1 MKKKRCLSVV
11 IISLLLGISCFIM
24 AGCANKDNE
33 DKDDTKIEQNL
44 DKKEDAEDFNKKDE
58 NLNDYFGFD
67 DKENKTLDSDKDI
80 KDKENIESN
89 NDTKQTNIDETQQLN
104 IDNEINSKDEVKK
117 DDDKNFSDV
126 KSKSSKE
133 SNDNSKNKKVKKKSG
148 FKRGIALVA
157 GAVIVAI
164 LGGAIGA
171 GGVYYAFKNSI
182 PVSTLENNSNTS
194 VNPPAFK
201 GEDGA
206 LTVPQVVEKV
216 TPAVVGVSTKSL
228 VRDQFFNV
236 KEQEGLGSGFIINE
250 DGYVVTNYHVING
263 AQEVKVIFSDG
274 KEVNAKVVNYDAERD
289 IAVIKITDDVKM
301 PGIAQLGDSS
311 TVKAGEEVIAIGN
324 PLGKEFSSTVTK
336 GIVSSPNR
344 KMKTENGNVLDYIQ
358 TDAAINPGN
367 SGGPLINSKGE
378 VIGINTAKK
387 VGEDIEGIG
396 FAIPINEVKTRLGS
410 LSKPILKLGITAR
423 TVTPEL
429 AKENKLEE
437 GVYVVGVQEFSPAEK
452 AGLKIGDLIV
462 EFGGKRVKT
471 LEELNQVKSQY
482 NDGDSVPVEII
493 RDGKKVNL
501 NLTLVAN

>member
-1 MKKKRCLSVV
+1 MS
-11 IISLLLGISCFIM
+11 
-24 AGCANKDNE
+24 
-33 DKDDTKIEQNL
+33 
-44 DKKEDAEDFNKKDE
+44 DFNKKDE

-201 GEDGA
+201 GEDGE

-429 AKENKLEE
+429 AKENKLKE

>member
-1 MKKKRCLSVV
+1 MS
-11 IISLLLGISCFIM
+11 
-24 AGCANKDNE
+24 
-33 DKDDTKIEQNL
+33 
-44 DKKEDAEDFNKKDE
+44 DFNKKDE

-89 NDTKQTNIDETQQLN
+89 NNTKQTNIDETQQLN

-228 VRDQFFNV
+228 VRDQLFNV

>member
-1 MKKKRCLSVV
+1 MS
-11 IISLLLGISCFIM
+11 
-24 AGCANKDNE
+24 
-33 DKDDTKIEQNL
+33 
-44 DKKEDAEDFNKKDE
+44 DFNKKDE

-89 NDTKQTNIDETQQLN
+89 NYTKQTNIDETQQLN

>member
-1 MKKKRCLSVV
+1 MS
-11 IISLLLGISCFIM
+11 
-24 AGCANKDNE
+24 
-33 DKDDTKIEQNL
+33 
-44 DKKEDAEDFNKKDE
+44 DFNKKDE

-117 DDDKNFSDV
+117 DDDKNFADV

-201 GEDGA
+201 GEDGE

>member
-1 MKKKRCLSVV
+1 MS
-11 IISLLLGISCFIM
+11 
-24 AGCANKDNE
+24 
-33 DKDDTKIEQNL
+33 
-44 DKKEDAEDFNKKDE
+44 DFNKKDE

-67 DKENKTLDSDKDI
+67 DKENKTLDSDKEI
-80 KDKENIESN
+80 KDKEKIESN

-117 DDDKNFSDV
+117 EDDKNFSDV

-274 KEVNAKVVNYDAERD
+274 KEVNAKVINYDPERD

-493 RDGKKVNL
+493 RDGKKVDL

>member
-1 MKKKRCLSVV
+1 MS
-11 IISLLLGISCFIM
+11 
-24 AGCANKDNE
+24 
-33 DKDDTKIEQNL
+33 
-44 DKKEDAEDFNKKDE
+44 DFNKKDE

-117 DDDKNFSDV
+117 EDDKNFSDV
-126 KSKSSKE
+126 KAKSSKE

-148 FKRGIALVA
+148 FKRGLALVA

>member
-1 MKKKRCLSVV
+1 MS
-11 IISLLLGISCFIM
+11 
-24 AGCANKDNE
+24 
-33 DKDDTKIEQNL
+33 
-44 DKKEDAEDFNKKDE
+44 DFNKKDE

-201 GEDGA
+201 GEDGE

-501 NLTLVAN
+501 NLTLFAN

>member
-1 MKKKRCLSVV
+1 MS
-11 IISLLLGISCFIM
+11 
-24 AGCANKDNE
+24 
-33 DKDDTKIEQNL
+33 
-44 DKKEDAEDFNKKDE
+44 DFNKKDE

-301 PGIAQLGDSS
+301 PGIAQLGDSF

>member
-1 MKKKRCLSVV
+1 MS
-11 IISLLLGISCFIM
+11 
-24 AGCANKDNE
+24 
-33 DKDDTKIEQNL
+33 
-44 DKKEDAEDFNKKDE
+44 DFNKKDE

-80 KDKENIESN
+80 EDKENIESN

-104 IDNEINSKDEVKK
+104 IDNKINSKDEVKREE
-117 DDDKNFSDV
+117 DKNSSDI
-126 KSKSSKE
+126 KAKSSKE

-157 GAVIVAI
+157 GAVIVAM
-164 LGGAIGA
+164 LGGVIGA

-182 PVSTLENNSNTS
+182 PVSKLENNSNTS
-194 VNPPAFK
+194 ANPPEFK

>member
-1 MKKKRCLSVV
+1 MS
-11 IISLLLGISCFIM
+11 
-24 AGCANKDNE
+24 
-33 DKDDTKIEQNL
+33 
-44 DKKEDAEDFNKKDE
+44 DFNKKDE

-67 DKENKTLDSDKDI
+67 DKENKNLDSDKRTE
-80 KDKENIESN
+80 KEENINLN
-89 NDTKQTNIDETQQLN
+89 NNTKQTNIDETQQLN
-104 IDNEINSKDEVKK
+104 MDDKIDSYEEVKK
-117 DDDKNFSDV
+117 EETSLDSNEEKNENP
-126 KSKSSKE
+126 KE
-133 SNDNSKNKKVKKKSG
+133 SKDNGKKKKVKKKSG
-148 FKRGIALVA
+148 VKKGLGIIA
-157 GAVIVAI
+157 GAIIVAM

-171 GGVYYAFKNSI
+171 GGVYYALRNNTQTN
-182 PVSTLENNSNTS
+182 TLGNINNSNS
-194 VNPPAFK
+194 AANPPAFK
-201 GEDGA
+201 SDEGA

-344 KMKTENGNVLDYIQ
+344 KISTDNGNVLDYIQ

-367 SGGPLINSKGE
+367 SGGPLINSNGE

-387 VGEDIEGIG
+387 VGADIEGIG

-410 LSKPILKLGITAR
+410 LSKPILKMGIQAR
-423 TVTPEL
+423 NVTSEL
-429 AKENKLEE
+429 AKENNLEE
-437 GVYVVGVQEFSPAEK
+437 GVYIVGVQEFSPAEK

-462 EFGGKRVKT
+462 QFGGKRVKT
-471 LEELNQVKSQY
+471 VEELNEIKGQY
-482 NDGDSVPVEII
+482 NEGDTVPVQII
-493 RDGKKVNL
+493 RDGKKMNL
-501 NLTLVAN
+501 EIKLVS

>member
-1 MKKKRCLSVV
+1 MS
-11 IISLLLGISCFIM
+11 
-24 AGCANKDNE
+24 
-33 DKDDTKIEQNL
+33 
-44 DKKEDAEDFNKKDE
+44 DFNKKDE

-80 KDKENIESN
+80 NDKENVESN

-104 IDNEINSKDEVKK
+104 IDNEINSKDEVKRE
-117 DDDKNFSDV
+117 DDKNSSDV
-126 KSKSSKE
+126 KVKNSKE

-148 FKRGIALVA
+148 FKRGIAIVA

-164 LGGAIGA
+164 LGGVIGA
-171 GGVYYAFKNSI
+171 GGVYCAFKNSI
-182 PVSTLENNSNTS
+182 PVSTLENNSNTVS
-194 VNPPAFK
+194 NPPEFK

-289 IAVIKITDDVKM
+289 VAVIKITDDVKM

-396 FAIPINEVKTRLGS
+396 FAIPINEVKARLSS

-452 AGLKIGDLIV
+452 AGLKIGDLII

-471 LEELNQVKSQY
+471 LEELNQVKSKY

-493 RDGKKVNL
+493 RDGKKLNL

>member
-1 MKKKRCLSVV
+1 MS
-11 IISLLLGISCFIM
+11 
-24 AGCANKDNE
+24 
-33 DKDDTKIEQNL
+33 
-44 DKKEDAEDFNKKDE
+44 DFNKKDE

-201 GEDGA
+201 GENGA

>member
-1 MKKKRCLSVV
+1 MS
-11 IISLLLGISCFIM
+11 
-24 AGCANKDNE
+24 
-33 DKDDTKIEQNL
+33 
-44 DKKEDAEDFNKKDE
+44 DFNKKDE

-80 KDKENIESN
+80 KDKENIELN
-89 NDTKQTNIDETQQLN
+89 NNTKKINIDETQHLN
-104 IDNEINSKDEVKK
+104 IDNEINSKNEFKQEE
-117 DDDKNFSDV
+117 DKNSSNVKV
-126 KSKSSKE
+126 KSLKE
-133 SNDNSKNKKVKKKSG
+133 SNDSSKNKKVKKKNG
-148 FKRGIALVA
+148 FKRGIAIIA
-157 GAVIVAI
+157 GAVIVAM

-171 GGVYYAFKNSI
+171 GGVYYALKNSI
-182 PVSTLENNSNTS
+182 PVSTLENTSNNAA
-194 VNPPAFK
+194 NPPAFK

-250 DGYVVTNYHVING
+250 EGYVVTNYHVING

-289 IAVIKITDDVKM
+289 VAVIKITDDVKM

-452 AGLKIGDLIV
+452 AGLKIGDLII

-471 LEELNQVKSQY
+471 LEELNQAKSQY

>member
-1 MKKKRCLSVV
+1 MS
-11 IISLLLGISCFIM
+11 
-24 AGCANKDNE
+24 
-33 DKDDTKIEQNL
+33 
-44 DKKEDAEDFNKKDE
+44 DFNKKDE

-493 RDGKKVNL
+493 RNGKKVNL

>member
-1 MKKKRCLSVV
+1 MS
-11 IISLLLGISCFIM
+11 
-24 AGCANKDNE
+24 
-33 DKDDTKIEQNL
+33 
-44 DKKEDAEDFNKKDE
+44 DFNKKDE

-117 DDDKNFSDV
+117 DDDKNFADV

-133 SNDNSKNKKVKKKSG
+133 SNNNSKNKKVKKKSG
-148 FKRGIALVA
+148 FKRGLVLVA

-164 LGGAIGA
+164 LGGALGA

>member
-1 MKKKRCLSVV
+1 MS
-11 IISLLLGISCFIM
+11 
-24 AGCANKDNE
+24 
-33 DKDDTKIEQNL
+33 
-44 DKKEDAEDFNKKDE
+44 DFNKKDE

-89 NDTKQTNIDETQQLN
+89 NDTKQTNIDETQHLN

-117 DDDKNFSDV
+117 EDDKNFSDV
-126 KSKSSKE
+126 KAKSSKE

>member
-1 MKKKRCLSVV
+1 MS
-11 IISLLLGISCFIM
+11 
-24 AGCANKDNE
+24 
-33 DKDDTKIEQNL
+33 
-44 DKKEDAEDFNKKDE
+44 DFNKKDE

-289 IAVIKITDDVKM
+289 IAVIKITDNVKM

-311 TVKAGEEVIAIGN
+311 IVKAGEEVIAIGN

-336 GIVSSPNR
+336 GIISSPNR

-429 AKENKLEE
+429 AKENNIEE
-437 GVYVVGVQEFSPAEK
+437 GIYVVGVQEFSPAEK
-452 AGLKIGDLIV
+452 SGLKIGDLIIA
-462 EFGGKRVKT
+462 FGGKRVKT
-471 LEELNQVKSQY
+471 LEELNQIKSQY
-482 NDGDSVPVEII
+482 NDGDSVPIEII

>member
-1 MKKKRCLSVV
+1 MS
-11 IISLLLGISCFIM
+11 
-24 AGCANKDNE
+24 
-33 DKDDTKIEQNL
+33 
-44 DKKEDAEDFNKKDE
+44 DFNKKDE

-67 DKENKTLDSDKDI
+67 DKEDKTLDSDKDI

>member
-1 MKKKRCLSVV
+1 MS
-11 IISLLLGISCFIM
+11 
-24 AGCANKDNE
+24 
-33 DKDDTKIEQNL
+33 
-44 DKKEDAEDFNKKDE
+44 DFNKKDE

-67 DKENKTLDSDKDI
+67 DKENKNLDSDKRTE
-80 KDKENIESN
+80 KEENINLN
-89 NDTKQTNIDETQQLN
+89 NNTKQTNIDETQQLN
-104 IDNEINSKDEVKK
+104 MDDKIDSYEEVKK
-117 DDDKNFSDV
+117 EETSLDSNEEKNENP
-126 KSKSSKE
+126 KE
-133 SNDNSKNKKVKKKSG
+133 LKDNGKKKKVKKKSG
-148 FKRGIALVA
+148 VKKGIGIIA
-157 GAVIVAI
+157 GAIIVAM

-171 GGVYYAFKNSI
+171 GGVYYALRNNTQTN
-182 PVSTLENNSNTS
+182 TLGNINNSNS
-194 VNPPAFK
+194 AANPPAFK
-201 GEDGA
+201 SDEGA

-344 KMKTENGNVLDYIQ
+344 KISTDNGNVLDYIQ

-367 SGGPLINSKGE
+367 SGGPLINSNGE

-387 VGEDIEGIG
+387 VGADIEGIG

-410 LSKPILKLGITAR
+410 LSKPILKMGIQAR
-423 TVTPEL
+423 NVTSEL
-429 AKENKLEE
+429 AKENNLEE
-437 GVYVVGVQEFSPAEK
+437 GVYIVGVQEFSPAEK

-462 EFGGKRVKT
+462 QFGGKRVKT
-471 LEELNQVKSQY
+471 VEELNEIKGQY
-482 NDGDSVPVEII
+482 NEGDTVPVQII
-493 RDGKKVNL
+493 RDGKKMNL
-501 NLTLVAN
+501 EIKLVS

>member
-1 MKKKRCLSVV
+1 MS
-11 IISLLLGISCFIM
+11 
-24 AGCANKDNE
+24 
-33 DKDDTKIEQNL
+33 
-44 DKKEDAEDFNKKDE
+44 DFNKKDE

-67 DKENKTLDSDKDI
+67 DKENKDLGSGKDTQ
-80 KDKENIESN
+80 DKENVELN
-89 NDTKQTNIDETQQLN
+89 NDTNQTDIEQTQQLN

-133 SNDNSKNKKVKKKSG
+133 SNDNSKNKKVKKKNG
-148 FKRGIALVA
+148 FKRGIAMIA
-157 GAVIVAI
+157 GAVIVAM

-171 GGVYYAFKNSI
+171 GGVYYAFKNRI
-182 PVSTLENNSNTS
+182 PVSTLENTSNNAA
-194 VNPPAFK
+194 NPPAFK

-250 DGYVVTNYHVING
+250 EGYVVTNYHVING

-274 KEVNAKVVNYDAERD
+274 KEVNAKVINYDAERD

>member
-1 MKKKRCLSVV
+1 MS
-11 IISLLLGISCFIM
+11 
-24 AGCANKDNE
+24 
-33 DKDDTKIEQNL
+33 
-44 DKKEDAEDFNKKDE
+44 DFNKKDE

-67 DKENKTLDSDKDI
+67 DKENKTLDSEKDI
-80 KDKENIESN
+80 KDKVNTESN
-89 NDTKQTNIDETQQLN
+89 NDTKQTNIYETQHLN
-104 IDNEINSKDEVKK
+104 IDNEINSKEEVKREENTESSHEKAKGVK
-117 DDDKNFSDV
+117 D
-126 KSKSSKE
+126 

-148 FKRGIALVA
+148 FKRGIALIA
-157 GAVIVAI
+157 GAIIVAI

-171 GGVYYAFKNSI
+171 GGVYCAFKNSI

-194 VNPPAFK
+194 VNPPSFK

-250 DGYVVTNYHVING
+250 EGYVVTNYHVING

-274 KEVNAKVVNYDAERD
+274 KEVNAKVINYDPERD

-301 PGIAQLGDSS
+301 PGIAELGDSS

-452 AGLKIGDLIV
+452 AGLKIGDLII

-471 LEELNQVKSQY
+471 LEELNQAKSQY

-493 RDGKKVNL
+493 RDGKKVDL

>member
-1 MKKKRCLSVV
+1 MS
-11 IISLLLGISCFIM
+11 
-24 AGCANKDNE
+24 
-33 DKDDTKIEQNL
+33 
-44 DKKEDAEDFNKKDE
+44 DFNKKDE

-117 DDDKNFSDV
+117 DDDKNFADV

-133 SNDNSKNKKVKKKSG
+133 SNNNSKNKKVKKKSG
-148 FKRGIALVA
+148 FKRGLVLVA

-250 DGYVVTNYHVING
+250 EGYVVTNYHVING

-274 KEVNAKVVNYDAERD
+274 KEVNAKVINYDAERD

>member
-1 MKKKRCLSVV
+1 MS
-11 IISLLLGISCFIM
+11 
-24 AGCANKDNE
+24 
-33 DKDDTKIEQNL
+33 
-44 DKKEDAEDFNKKDE
+44 DFNKKDE

-67 DKENKTLDSDKDI
+67 DKENKTLDSEKDI
-80 KDKENIESN
+80 KDKVNTESN
-89 NDTKQTNIDETQQLN
+89 NDTKQTNIDETQHLN
-104 IDNEINSKDEVKK
+104 IDNKINSKEEVKREE
-117 DDDKNFSDV
+117 NT
-126 KSKSSKE
+126 KSSHEKAKGVKD

-148 FKRGIALVA
+148 FKRGIALIA

-171 GGVYYAFKNSI
+171 GGVYCAFKNSI

-250 DGYVVTNYHVING
+250 EGYVVTNYHVING

-274 KEVNAKVVNYDAERD
+274 KEVNAKVINYDPERD

-452 AGLKIGDLIV
+452 AGLKIGDLII

-471 LEELNQVKSQY
+471 LEELNQAKSQY

-493 RDGKKVNL
+493 RDGKKVDL

>member
-1 MKKKRCLSVV
+1 MS
-11 IISLLLGISCFIM
+11 
-24 AGCANKDNE
+24 
-33 DKDDTKIEQNL
+33 
-44 DKKEDAEDFNKKDE
+44 DFNKKDE

-67 DKENKTLDSDKDI
+67 DKENKTLDSEKDI
-80 KDKENIESN
+80 KDKVNTESN
-89 NDTKQTNIDETQQLN
+89 NDTKQTNIDETQHLN
-104 IDNEINSKDEVKK
+104 INNEINSKEEVKREENTESYHEKVKGVK
-117 DDDKNFSDV
+117 DY
-126 KSKSSKE
+126 
-133 SNDNSKNKKVKKKSG
+133 NDNSKNKKVKKKSG
-148 FKRGIALVA
+148 FKRGIALIA

-171 GGVYYAFKNSI
+171 RGVYCAFKNSI

-250 DGYVVTNYHVING
+250 EGYVVTNYHVING

-274 KEVNAKVVNYDAERD
+274 KEVNAKVINYDPERD

-301 PGIAQLGDSS
+301 PGIAELGDSS

-452 AGLKIGDLIV
+452 AGLKIGDLII

-471 LEELNQVKSQY
+471 LEELNQAKSQY

>member
-1 MKKKRCLSVV
+1 MS
-11 IISLLLGISCFIM
+11 
-24 AGCANKDNE
+24 
-33 DKDDTKIEQNL
+33 
-44 DKKEDAEDFNKKDE
+44 DFNKKDE

-117 DDDKNFSDV
+117 DDYKNFSDV

>member
-1 MKKKRCLSVV
+1 MS
-11 IISLLLGISCFIM
+11 
-24 AGCANKDNE
+24 
-33 DKDDTKIEQNL
+33 
-44 DKKEDAEDFNKKDE
+44 DFNKKDE

-80 KDKENIESN
+80 EDKENIESN

-104 IDNEINSKDEVKK
+104 IDNKINSKDEVKK

-157 GAVIVAI
+157 GAVIVAM
-164 LGGAIGA
+164 LGGVIGA

-182 PVSTLENNSNTS
+182 PVSKLENNSNTS
-194 VNPPAFK
+194 ANPPEFK

-250 DGYVVTNYHVING
+250 EGYVVTNYHVING

-274 KEVNAKVVNYDAERD
+274 KEVNAKVINYDAERD

-452 AGLKIGDLIV
+452 AGLKIGDLII

-471 LEELNQVKSQY
+471 LEELNQAKSQY
-482 NDGDSVPVEII
+482 NDGDSVPVEVI

>member
-1 MKKKRCLSVV
+1 MS
-11 IISLLLGISCFIM
+11 
-24 AGCANKDNE
+24 
-33 DKDDTKIEQNL
+33 
-44 DKKEDAEDFNKKDE
+44 DFNKKDE

-80 KDKENIESN
+80 EDKENIESN

-104 IDNEINSKDEVKK
+104 IDNKINSKDEVKREE
-117 DDDKNFSDV
+117 DKNSSDI
-126 KSKSSKE
+126 KAKSSKE

-157 GAVIVAI
+157 GAVIVAMI
-164 LGGAIGA
+164 GGVIGA

-182 PVSTLENNSNTS
+182 PVSKLENNSNTS
-194 VNPPAFK
+194 ANPPEFK

-250 DGYVVTNYHVING
+250 EGYVVTNYHVING

-274 KEVNAKVVNYDAERD
+274 KEVNAKVINYDAERD

-452 AGLKIGDLIV
+452 AGLKIGDLII

-471 LEELNQVKSQY
+471 LEELNQAKSQY
-482 NDGDSVPVEII
+482 NDGDSVPVEVI

>member
-1 MKKKRCLSVV
+1 MS
-11 IISLLLGISCFIM
+11 
-24 AGCANKDNE
+24 
-33 DKDDTKIEQNL
+33 
-44 DKKEDAEDFNKKDE
+44 DFNKKDE

-80 KDKENIESN
+80 EDKENIELN

-104 IDNEINSKDEVKK
+104 IDNKINSKDEVKREE
-117 DDDKNFSDV
+117 DKNSSDI
-126 KSKSSKE
+126 KAKSSKE
-133 SNDNSKNKKVKKKSG
+133 SNDNNKNKKVKKKSG

-157 GAVIVAI
+157 GAVIVAM
-164 LGGAIGA
+164 LGGVIGA

-182 PVSTLENNSNTS
+182 PVSKLENNSNTS
-194 VNPPAFK
+194 ANPPEFK

-250 DGYVVTNYHVING
+250 EGYVVTNYHVING

-274 KEVNAKVVNYDAERD
+274 KEVNAKVINYDAERD

-452 AGLKIGDLIV
+452 AGLKIGDLII

-471 LEELNQVKSQY
+471 LEELNQAKSQY

>member
-1 MKKKRCLSVV
+1 MS
-11 IISLLLGISCFIM
+11 
-24 AGCANKDNE
+24 
-33 DKDDTKIEQNL
+33 
-44 DKKEDAEDFNKKDE
+44 DFNKKDE

-182 PVSTLENNSNTS
+182 PVSTLENNSNTQ

-201 GEDGA
+201 VEDGA

>member
-1 MKKKRCLSVV
+1 MS
-11 IISLLLGISCFIM
+11 
-24 AGCANKDNE
+24 
-33 DKDDTKIEQNL
+33 
-44 DKKEDAEDFNKKDE
+44 DFNKKDE

-201 GEDGA
+201 GEDGE

-482 NDGDSVPVEII
+482 NYGDSVPVEII

>member
-1 MKKKRCLSVV
+1 MS
-11 IISLLLGISCFIM
+11 
-24 AGCANKDNE
+24 
-33 DKDDTKIEQNL
+33 
-44 DKKEDAEDFNKKDE
+44 DFNKKDE

-67 DKENKTLDSDKDI
+67 DKENKDLDSGKDTQ
-80 KDKENIESN
+80 DKENVELN
-89 NDTKQTNIDETQQLN
+89 NDTKQTDIEQTQHLN
-104 IDNEINSKDEVKK
+104 IDDKINSKEEVKQEENPK
-117 DDDKNFSDV
+117 VSDV
-126 KSKSSKE
+126 NAKSLKE
-133 SNDNSKNKKVKKKSG
+133 SNDNSKNKKVKKKNG
-148 FKRGIALVA
+148 FKRGIAMIA
-157 GAVIVAI
+157 GAVIVAM

-171 GGVYYAFKNSI
+171 GGVYYAFKNRI
-182 PVSTLENNSNTS
+182 PVSTLENTSNNAA
-194 VNPPAFK
+194 NPPAFK

-250 DGYVVTNYHVING
+250 EGYVVTNYHVING

-274 KEVNAKVVNYDAERD
+274 KEVNAKVINYDAERD

-452 AGLKIGDLIV
+452 AGLKIGDLII

-471 LEELNQVKSQY
+471 LEELNQAKSQY

>member
-1 MKKKRCLSVV
+1 MS
-11 IISLLLGISCFIM
+11 
-24 AGCANKDNE
+24 
-33 DKDDTKIEQNL
+33 
-44 DKKEDAEDFNKKDE
+44 DFNKKDE

-501 NLTLVAN
+501 NLTLVADRKSVV

>member
-1 MKKKRCLSVV
+1 MS
-11 IISLLLGISCFIM
+11 
-24 AGCANKDNE
+24 
-33 DKDDTKIEQNL
+33 
-44 DKKEDAEDFNKKDE
+44 DFNKKDE

-367 SGGPLINSKGE
+367 SGGPLINYKGE

>member
-1 MKKKRCLSVV
+1 MS
-11 IISLLLGISCFIM
+11 
-24 AGCANKDNE
+24 
-33 DKDDTKIEQNL
+33 
-44 DKKEDAEDFNKKDE
+44 DFNKKDE

-126 KSKSSKE
+126 KAKSSKE

>member
-1 MKKKRCLSVV
+1 MS
-11 IISLLLGISCFIM
+11 
-24 AGCANKDNE
+24 
-33 DKDDTKIEQNL
+33 
-44 DKKEDAEDFNKKDE
+44 DFNKKDE

-67 DKENKTLDSDKDI
+67 DKENKTLDSEKDI
-80 KDKENIESN
+80 KDKVNTESN

-117 DDDKNFSDV
+117 EDDKNLSDV

-250 DGYVVTNYHVING
+250 EGYVVTNYHVING

-452 AGLKIGDLIV
+452 AGLKIGDLII

-471 LEELNQVKSQY
+471 LEELNQAKSQY

-501 NLTLVAN
+501 NLILVAN

>member
-1 MKKKRCLSVV
+1 MS
-11 IISLLLGISCFIM
+11 
-24 AGCANKDNE
+24 
-33 DKDDTKIEQNL
+33 
-44 DKKEDAEDFNKKDE
+44 DFNKKDE

-67 DKENKTLDSDKDI
+67 DKENKTLDSEKDI
-80 KDKENIESN
+80 KDKVNTESN
-89 NDTKQTNIDETQQLN
+89 NDTKQTNIDETQHLN
-104 IDNEINSKDEVKK
+104 IDNEINSKEEVKREENTKSYHEKAKGVK
-117 DDDKNFSDV
+117 D
-126 KSKSSKE
+126 

-148 FKRGIALVA
+148 FKRGIALIA

-171 GGVYYAFKNSI
+171 GGVYCAFKNSI

-250 DGYVVTNYHVING
+250 EGYVVTNYHVING

-274 KEVNAKVVNYDAERD
+274 KEVNAKVINYDPERD

-301 PGIAQLGDSS
+301 PGIAELGDSS

-452 AGLKIGDLIV
+452 AGLKIGDLII

-471 LEELNQVKSQY
+471 LEELNQAKSQY

>member
-1 MKKKRCLSVV
+1 MS
-11 IISLLLGISCFIM
+11 
-24 AGCANKDNE
+24 
-33 DKDDTKIEQNL
+33 
-44 DKKEDAEDFNKKDE
+44 DFNKKDE

-67 DKENKTLDSDKDI
+67 DKENKNLDSDKRTE
-80 KDKENIESN
+80 KEENINLN
-89 NDTKQTNIDETQQLN
+89 NNTKQTNIDETQQLN
-104 IDNEINSKDEVKK
+104 MDDKIDSYEEVKK
-117 DDDKNFSDV
+117 EETSLDSNEEKNENP
-126 KSKSSKE
+126 KE
-133 SNDNSKNKKVKKKSG
+133 SKDNGKKKKVKKKSG
-148 FKRGIALVA
+148 FKKGLGIIA
-157 GAVIVAI
+157 GAIIVAM

-171 GGVYYAFKNSI
+171 GGVYYALRNNTQTN
-182 PVSTLENNSNTS
+182 TLGNINNSNS
-194 VNPPAFK
+194 AANPPAFK
-201 GEDGA
+201 SDEGA

-344 KMKTENGNVLDYIQ
+344 KISTDNGNVLDYIQ

-367 SGGPLINSKGE
+367 SGGPLINSNGE

-387 VGEDIEGIG
+387 VGADIEGIG

-410 LSKPILKLGITAR
+410 LSKPILKMGIQAR
-423 TVTPEL
+423 NVTSEL
-429 AKENKLEE
+429 AKENNLEE
-437 GVYVVGVQEFSPAEK
+437 GVYIVGVQEFSPAEK

-462 EFGGKRVKT
+462 QFGGKRVKT
-471 LEELNQVKSQY
+471 VEELNEIKGQY
-482 NDGDSVPVEII
+482 NEGDTVPVQII
-493 RDGKKVNL
+493 RDGKKMNL
-501 NLTLVAN
+501 EIKLVS

>member
-1 MKKKRCLSVV
+1 MS
-11 IISLLLGISCFIM
+11 
-24 AGCANKDNE
+24 
-33 DKDDTKIEQNL
+33 
-44 DKKEDAEDFNKKDE
+44 DFNKKDE

-67 DKENKTLDSDKDI
+67 DKENKTLDSEKDI
-80 KDKENIESN
+80 KDKVNTESN
-89 NDTKQTNIDETQQLN
+89 NDTKQTNIDETQHLN
-104 IDNEINSKDEVKK
+104 IDNEINSKEEVKREE
-117 DDDKNFSDV
+117 NT
-126 KSKSSKE
+126 KSSHEKAKGVKD

-148 FKRGIALVA
+148 FKRGIVLIA

-171 GGVYYAFKNSI
+171 GGVYCAFKNSI

-194 VNPPAFK
+194 VNPPSFK

-250 DGYVVTNYHVING
+250 EGYVVTNYHVING

-274 KEVNAKVVNYDAERD
+274 KEVNAKVINYDPERD

-301 PGIAQLGDSS
+301 PGIAELGDSS

-452 AGLKIGDLIV
+452 AGLKIGDLII

-471 LEELNQVKSQY
+471 LEELNQAKSQY

>member
-1 MKKKRCLSVV
+1 MS
-11 IISLLLGISCFIM
+11 
-24 AGCANKDNE
+24 
-33 DKDDTKIEQNL
+33 
-44 DKKEDAEDFNKKDE
+44 DFNKKDE

-117 DDDKNFSDV
+117 EDDKNFSDV

-148 FKRGIALVA
+148 FKRRIALVA